1 MIRKQV
7 VYSPH
12 GWEKK
17 DLRKLN
23 GLTKAKAK
31 KFETDEILIQI
42 CENPAQSFNRK
53 TILTVNT
60 AKTNQEAIQM
70 QIKLK

>member
-1 MIRKQV
+1 MIKKQV

-12 GWEKK
+12 RWEKK

-23 GLTKAKAK
+23 HK
-31 KFETDEILIQI
+31 DEILIQI
-42 CENPAQSFNRK
+42 CENPARSFNCK